1 MDTEDKDNEWLKSAK
16 AAYDQSTTFIDN
28 NYRKAWEDGLRHFQ
42 SRHASGSKYYK
53 AAYKYRSRLFRS
65 KTRALIRS
73 NEAAAVAAFF
83 ANKDVVNM
91 EAQNYD
97 DPYQRAS
104 ADIMQELL
112 NYRLTNTIPW
122 FLICIGGYQDA
133 MKVGVVCSYQAWEY
147 AEKSKKVYN
156 PIIDPDTGA
165 PMVDEETGNP
175 VMDEFIETTPTKDRP
190 IIELMPIENIRFH
203 PAASWIDPINTSPYL
218 IRLIPMYV
226 LDVKARMKEENEKT
240 GQAKWKKL
248 TDDEIKTASKVQYDS
263 TKQTREGGRQDAGEV
278 ENTPD
283 LTDFDVVW
291 AHENFLKKDGQDY
304 VYFTLGVEHMLT
316 DPVPIEEVYFTGER
330 PVTLGCC
337 IIDSHKVNP
346 EGHSG
351 LGKHLQEELNENVN
365 QRLDNVKLVMNK
377 RWFVRRGA
385 QIDIKSIVRNVP
397 ASVTMVGGKTGKISD
412 DVYAHE
418 FHDVTGSSYQEQDRL
433 GLDFDELVGMFS
445 PSTIQSNRNM
455 NETVGGMAMLRG
467 SSSALSE
474 YSLRTL
480 SETWVEPTLRQIVHL
495 EQKYETD
502 EVILALAANK
512 AKLFQKYGI
521 NQITDDLLNQ
531 NLTVTVNVGMGA
543 TDPIMKL
550 QNFIM
555 AINTIIK
562 IFTEAPPGTLNV
574 MEVASEVFG
583 YVGYKSGARFF
594 VEQMEGQD
602 PEKMQMGQVIQQMQ
616 AALQNLEEQLKNKQA
631 DRQVK
636 LMETNIKERGQDR
649 RKAAEIASAVT
660 MKKMDLQN
668 PVVGEKRTEH

>member
-1 MDTEDKDNEWLKSAK
+1 MADEQHNEWIKIAK

-53 AAYKYRSRLFRS
+53 AAYKYRSRIFRS
-65 KTRALIRS
+65 KTRAVIRS

-83 ANKDVVNM
+83 ANKDVINT

-97 DPYQRAS
+97 DPIQRAS
-104 ADIMQELL
+104 SDVMQELL

-122 FLICIGGYQDA
+122 FMILLGGYQDA
-133 MKVGVVCSYQAWEY
+133 MKVGVVCSYQAWDYTERVKIY
-147 AEKSKKVYN
+147 YEPQIDPETGQ
-156 PIIDPDTGA
+156 PIIDEKTG
-165 PMVDEETGNP
+165 DP
-175 VMDEFIETTPTKDRP
+175 VMIELKETVSVTDKP

-203 PAASWIDPINTSPYL
+203 PAANWIDPINTSPYL
-218 IRLIPMYV
+218 IRLVPKYV
-226 LDVKARMKEENEKT
+226 LDVKNRMKDANEKT
-240 GQAKWKKL
+240 GQSKWKHL
-248 TDDEIKTASKVQYDS
+248 TDEEIKSASKVKYDS
-263 TKQTREGGRQDAGEV
+263 TKQVREGQRQDPNETEV
-278 ENTPD
+278 SPE
-283 LTDFDVVW
+283 LKDFDVVW
-291 AHENFLKKDGQDY
+291 AHENFIKKGHDDL
-304 VYFTLGVEHMLT
+304 VYWTLGTEHMLS
-316 DPVPIEEVYFTGER
+316 DPVPIEEIYFTGER

-337 IIDSHKVNP
+337 IIESHKVNP
-346 EGHSG
+346 DGHSG
-351 LGKHLQEELNENVN
+351 LGKNLQEELNENAN

-385 QIDIKSIVRNVP
+385 QVDVKSIVRNVP
-397 ASVTMVGGKTGKISD
+397 ASVTMVNSKGGKISD
-412 DVYAHE
+412 DVMAHE

-445 PSTIQSNRNM
+445 PSTIQSNRKM
-455 NETVGGMAMLRG
+455 NETVGGMAMMRG

-480 SETWVEPTLRQIVHL
+480 AETWVEPTLKQIIHL

-502 EVILALAANK
+502 EVILALAASK
-512 AKLFQKYGI
+512 AKLFQKYNI
-521 NQITDDLLNQ
+521 NRVTDQLLNQ
-531 NLTVTVNVGMGA
+531 NLTMSVNVGMGA

-555 AINTIIK
+555 AIRTIIE
-562 IFTEAPPGTLNV
+562 IFASTPPGTLNV

-583 YVGYKSGARFF
+583 YVGYKSGDRFF

-602 PEKMQMGQVIQQMQ
+602 PEKMQMGQIIQQLQ
-616 AALQNLEEQLKNKQA
+616 AALQSLEEELKNKQA

-636 LMETNIKERGQDR
+636 LMETNIKERGADK
-649 RKAAEIASAVT
+649 RKAAELASAIT
-660 MKKMDLQN
+660 MKKMDLLN
-668 PVVGEKRTEH
+668 PVVGEKVKH

>member
-1 MDTEDKDNEWLKSAK
+1 
-16 AAYDQSTTFIDN
+16 
-28 NYRKAWEDGLRHFQ
+28 
-42 SRHASGSKYYK
+42 
-53 AAYKYRSRLFRS
+53 
-65 KTRALIRS
+65 
-73 NEAAAVAAFF
+73 
-83 ANKDVVNM
+83 M